1 MREAADPVNAVAFD
15 TLKFART
22 LRDKAHLTPEQAEGM
37 ADAMSEV
44 FASGIPT
51 KTDIAD
57 VRHDIEALRGAT
69 KADID
74 ALRIATTADIDALRI
89 ATKAEFVAV
98 RHDIKALRV
107 ETKTDLE
114 ALRLSIRADIATAKS
129 DIIRWMFGMI
139 GFQTV
144 AILGAV
150 GALVRSLH

>member
-1 MREAADPVNAVAFD
+1 MPAREPAGPVNAIAFD
-15 TLKFART
+15 TLKFVRN
-22 LRDKAHLTPEQAEGM
+22 LREKAHLTPEQAEGM

-57 VRHDIEALRGAT
+57 VRHDIEAFRVTTQADIVAVRHDIDALRFST

-74 ALRIATTADIDALRI
+74 ALRLAT
-89 ATKAEFVAV
+89 
-98 RHDIKALRV
+98 RV
-107 ETKTDLE
+107 
-114 ALRLSIRADIATAKS
+114 DIATAKS
-129 DIIRWMFGMI
+129 DIIKWMFGMI

-150 GALVRSLH
+150 VALVRSLH

>member
-1 MREAADPVNAVAFD
+1 MNAVAFD

-57 VRHDIEALRGAT
+57 VRHDIEALR
-69 KADID
+69 
-74 ALRIATTADIDALRI
+74 I
-89 ATKAEFVAV
+89 ATKS
-98 RHDIKALRV
+98 DIAALRADT
-107 ETKTDLE
+107 EADIE
-114 ALRLSIRADIATAKS
+114 ALRLSTRADIATAKS
-129 DIIRWMFGMI
+129 DIIKWMFGMI

-150 GALVRSLH
+150 VALVRSLH